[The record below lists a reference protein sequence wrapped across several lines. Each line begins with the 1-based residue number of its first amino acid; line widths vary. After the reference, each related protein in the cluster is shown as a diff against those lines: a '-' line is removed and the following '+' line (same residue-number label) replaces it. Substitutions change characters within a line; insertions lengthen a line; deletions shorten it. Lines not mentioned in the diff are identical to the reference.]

1 MTSKE
6 FDKCINNSRK
16 SVGSEFGF
24 KKSGYVSYKI
34 AGGYFFYLLHLVDAS
49 VDLKVKP
56 FYADDLWCD
65 IFQIPEAKKPI
76 SLRGNGAFAL
86 SGETIASYDTFPGK
100 CKNYTESDIWDVW
113 ESVFNEIEYDIHNFI
128 SQNPSADLYM
138 PPSTNARGDVSL
150 SYLVALLHNNKVEE
164 VIDLVTNAIREEQC
178 SGMSKYIINIGKD
191 GSDVEKDAYSFIL
204 DYAKL
209 LR

>member
-6 FDKCINNSRK
+6 FEKNINITRK

-34 AGGYFFYLLHLVDAS
+34 VDGYFFYIVHTVNAS
-49 VDLKVKP
+49 VDLNVKP

-86 SGETIASYDTFPGK
+86 SGEEIGTYDTFPGSW
-100 CKNYTESDIWDVW
+100 KNYSESVIWEIW
-113 ESVFNEIEYDIHNFI
+113 ESVFNEIESDIKNFI
-128 SQNPSADLYM
+128 SQNPSADLYL
-138 PPSTNARGDVSL
+138 PPSTTARGDVSL
-150 SYLVALLHNNKVEE
+150 PYLVALLHNNRIEE
-164 VIDLVTNAIREEQC
+164 VINLVTKAIQEDQC
-178 SGMSKYIINIGKD
+178 CGMSKYIINIGKD
-191 GSDVEKDAYSFIL
+191 GEDIEKDGYSFIL
-204 DYAKL
+204 DYANSIK
-209 LR
+209 

>member
-24 KKSGYVSYKI
+24 KKSGYVSYKVVD
-34 AGGYFFYLLHLVDAS
+34 GYFFYLLHLADAS

-100 CKNYTESDIWDVW
+100 YKNYTESDIW

-138 PPSTNARGDVSL
+138 PSSTNARGDVSL